1 MTDGARCTSRIYYVD
16 FESWLIS
23 FMNCSLWSGL
33 LFRASYWKWN
43 LSQLNNRNW
52 NKKADIPPFT
62 WMHSFWTFFCN
73 LLHIYSGVDLNLLD
87 CHVIVQVHKFIIFIS
102 ISRDGDFF
110 WSCIAD
116 RCECLTRLS
125 EWFMVSTVKSG
136 TDFYGLENWTIFNS
150 TESVWGFICCQ
161 CCLCA
166 VTNFQLDL
174 DSI

>member
-1 MTDGARCTSRIYYVD
+1 MTDGARCTSRIYVD

-110 WSCIAD
+110 LVVYRRPLRMFNKIIRMVYGID
-116 RCECLTRLS
+116 RQKRYGFL
-125 EWFMVSTVKSG
+125 WFGKLNH
-136 TDFYGLENWTIFNS
+136 F
-150 TESVWGFICCQ
+150 
-161 CCLCA
+161 
-166 VTNFQLDL
+166 
-174 DSI
+174 